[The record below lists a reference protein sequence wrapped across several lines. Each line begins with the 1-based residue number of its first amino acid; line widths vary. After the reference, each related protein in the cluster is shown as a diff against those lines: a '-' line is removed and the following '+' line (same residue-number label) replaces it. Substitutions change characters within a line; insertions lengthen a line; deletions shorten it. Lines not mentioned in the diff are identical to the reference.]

1 MPERRAH
8 FDKEVRTPAC
18 KRAVH
23 DDCPHES
30 RIGGG
35 FNPWRLRPEFG
46 AMLCRCPCH
55 ASCPVT
61 STDRLSVPMK
71 AWYTSC
77 TCPGAEVARQ
87 RLDDAGIK
95 VRDFAEMREE
105 RQRRSRAGKEAVAAT
120 RARAAGKSR
129 EDIREIYIAELR
141 ARNLKV
147 PAEPVLDAVVDHITG
162 NPLPAIR
169 VLGES
174 MLQMGK
180 GLYDISRLFRR
191 GQ

>member
-1 MPERRAH
+1 
-8 FDKEVRTPAC
+8 
-18 KRAVH
+18 
-23 DDCPHES
+23 
-30 RIGGG
+30 
-35 FNPWRLRPEFG
+35 
-46 AMLCRCPCH
+46 
-55 ASCPVT
+55 
-61 STDRLSVPMK
+61 MK

-129 EDIREIYIAELR
+129 EEIREIYIAELH

-147 PAEPVLDAVVDHITG
+147 PAEAVLDAAVDHITG

-169 VLGES
+169 VLGEACCRWARDS
-174 MLQMGK
+174 TTFPAYSGAASKEPKRRQVPRSPCNQRA
-180 GLYDISRLFRR
+180 ISPGYERYLNPPTTGSRR
-191 GQ
+191 S